1 MHTTAATARTW
12 ARGRAVRVGAAV
24 LLAVATV
31 SLLGV
36 SATDAAGSRGHL
48 DVSRERFG
56 TMPDGTVIHR
66 YTLTNA
72 RGMEVKLITY
82 GGAIQSLRVPD
93 RKGRKANVTLGF
105 STLEGYLDPGN
116 PYFGCITGRYANRI
130 DEGRFTL
137 DGVNYQ
143 LDINNPPNHLHGGV
157 QGFDKKVWDAEVVR
171 GDRFVGVRFHF
182 VSPDG
187 DQKYPGELDTTVT
200 YTLNNRNDLRM
211 RYQATVEGKA
221 TIVNLTNHAYW
232 NLAGE
237 GSGDINDHELLLEA
251 SHYTPVDPTLIP
263 TGAIDPVAGTPMD
276 FTRSTRIGKRI
287 RDYGFEQLQIGRGYD
302 HNWVLDRRGSGLELA
317 ARLKDPRS
325 GRVLEVLTEE
335 PGIQFY
341 SGNFLD
347 GTLVGTSGRA
357 YRQGDG
363 LALETQHYPDSP
375 NHPNF
380 PSTVLRPGDE
390 YDTTT
395 IYRFS
400 TD

>member
-1 MHTTAATARTW
+1 
-12 ARGRAVRVGAAV
+12 VAV
-24 LLAVATV
+24 LLAMAT
-31 SLLGV
+31 LGLFGV
-36 SATDAAGSRGHL
+36 TASDAAGAKGHL
-48 DVSRERFG
+48 DVKRERFG
-56 TMPDGTVIHR
+56 TMPDGTVVHR

-93 RKGRKANVTLGF
+93 RHGRKANVTLGF
-105 STLEGYLDPGN
+105 DSLEGYLNPAN

-137 DGVNYQ
+137 DGVTYQ
-143 LDINNPPNHLHGGV
+143 LAVNNPPNHLHGGNV
-157 QGFDKKVWDAEVVR
+157 GFDKRVWDAEVVK
-171 GDRFVGVRFHF
+171 GKGSVGVRFHY

-187 DQKYPGELDTTVT
+187 EENYPGTLDTFVT
-200 YTLNNRNDLRM
+200 YTLDKRNNLRM

-237 GSGDINDHELLLEA
+237 GSGDINDHELRLRA
-251 SHYTPVDPTLIP
+251 SNYTPVDPTLIP

-276 FTRSTRIGKRI
+276 FTRSTRIGQRI
-287 RDYGFEQLQIGRGYD
+287 RDNFEQLVIGRGYD

-317 ARLKDPRS
+317 ARLKEPRS
-325 GRVLEVLTEE
+325 GRVLEVLTDQ

-347 GTLVGTSGRA
+347 GTLYGTSGRA

-380 PSTVLRPGDE
+380 PSTVLRPGE
-390 YDTTT
+390 RYDTTT
-395 IYRFS
+395 VYRFS